1 MGQRNLRKSRRI
13 RNKNKN
19 RNIKSRR
26 MRGGNT
32 QYLSNVGYSSGYS
45 LPFYKPY
52 VTNIV

>member
-1 MGQRNLRKSRRI
+1 MGHRNLRKS
-13 RNKNKN
+13 KN
-19 RNIKSRR
+19 RNRNRNRNRKTRR
-26 MRGGNT
+26 LHGGNT

>member
-1 MGQRNLRKSRRI
+1 MGRRLSR
-13 RNKNKN
+13 N
-19 RNIKSRR
+19 RNRNRKRKTRR

-52 VTNIV
+52 VTNVV